1 MKMNLVLLAAG
12 AVGLSL
18 PSFGVENLVKNGDMN
33 DEKAIPRE
41 VTCSAGK
48 MTVGVEDLTWNK
60 YVRLEVDRIA
70 RDAKTGAERCNACAR
85 IGSDASGEKGF
96 PLQGGELYEYSID
109 FRGTSPRLSLSVAV
123 ETSEGKTVT
132 VRPMPY
138 DIKGLTPD
146 WVRQAGTF
154 RTPPEAKSG
163 RFVVTMYWESSW
175 GGMPYKVGDY
185 VDFDNVRIAIRSG
198 RFEEFAA
205 KYDKPFAVAPIPV
218 TTDMHLPFMPEEL
231 FDSPSNIVLTV
242 AGRELR
248 ALPIALAN
256 MTDETEEY
264 RVTLETT
271 HPSEK
276 LTACDG
282 RKGLN
287 GFPSGQV
294 TIRRGVVV
302 KDKDPSLAKT
312 YAACG
317 HKMASMKIG
326 RLIDPLVELDDASVL
341 AVPPRSARLV
351 WIDFDTT
358 GVPAGSYEGILRV
371 VPLSA
376 AVTLNGTK
384 GKYHEFTLSGDMR
397 DIPVTLNVLPFELP
411 REPAAAG
418 NFYAECYSEAFFREL
433 LALGCREFKVSPWA
447 FQFEYDETTGAYGR
461 YKASDWEGG
470 NVRAVLANYRKW
482 AAAAGVRIRPFVAYG
497 AYYTFKKVNKIADA
511 DNTPETMSRFGAWLK
526 AVKGLMNEC
535 GFPDGEWTVELW
547 DEPNRLKVYDA
558 VVASAKAAQE
568 AIPDVTRIVTFNYN
582 PWTPADFEAVAP
594 YLNGWIFY
602 DGKNL
607 GYNWPE
613 YGPVIEKLIA
623 RGDYVSHYTCSTKVD
638 EDLDKYYRQN
648 AWQAERYGLTGNA
661 LFEATSN
668 KGGVG
673 ATNWKCVHTGG
684 IVYRAYD
691 SYIPSVRS
699 LALRQGVED
708 VKYLKLLRMVGG
720 DDPVVQDFL
729 KAAAK
734 RVTDNPTGGDRRL
747 ADRVRDEAAALILK
761 KISR

>member
-1 MKMNLVLLAAG
+1 MRMNPVLLAAG
-12 AVGLSL
+12 AVGFSL
-18 PSFGVENLVKNGDMN
+18 ASFGVENLVKNGDMN
-33 DEKAIPRE
+33 DEKAIARE

-48 MTVGVEDLTWNK
+48 MSVGVEDLTWNK
-60 YVRLEVDRIA
+60 YVRLEVDRID

-85 IGSDASGEKGF
+85 IGSDASGKKGF
-96 PLQGGELYEYSID
+96 PLKGGELYEYSID

-123 ETSEGKTVT
+123 ETAEGKTMT

-138 DIKGLTPD
+138 DIRGLTPD

-163 RFVVTMYWESSW
+163 RLVVTMYWESSW
-175 GGMPYKVGDY
+175 GRMPYKAGDY
-185 VDFDNVRIAIRSG
+185 ADFDNVRIAIRSG

-205 KYDKPFAVAPIPV
+205 KYDKPFAVAPVPV

-231 FDSPSNIVLTV
+231 FDPPSNIVLTV

-271 HPSEK
+271 HPSER

-294 TIRRGVVV
+294 TVRRGVVV
-302 KDKDPSLAKT
+302 KDKDPSLAKM

-317 HKMASMKIG
+317 HKMDSAKIG
-326 RLIDPLVELDDASVL
+326 RLIDPLVELGDASVL

-358 GVPAGSYEGILRV
+358 GVPAGTYEGILRV

-384 GKYHEFTLSGDMR
+384 GKHHEFTLTGDMR
-397 DIPVTLNVLPFELP
+397 DIPVKLNVLPFELP
-411 REPAAAG
+411 REPAAPG
-418 NFYAECYSEAFFREL
+418 NFFSECTSEAFFREL
-433 LALGCREFKVSPWA
+433 LVLGCREPKISPWA
-447 FQFEYDETTGAYGR
+447 FIFEYDEATGAYGR
-461 YKASDWEGG
+461 YRASDWDGG

-482 AAAAGVRIRPFVAYG
+482 AAAAGVRIRPFIAYG
-497 AYYTFKKVNKIADA
+497 AYYTFKKVNKIDDA
-511 DNTPETMSRFGAWLK
+511 DNSPKTMARFGAWLK

-535 GFPDGEWTVELW
+535 GFPDSDWTVELW
-547 DEPNRLKVYDA
+547 DEPNRLKIYDV
-558 VVASAKAAQE
+558 VVASAKVAQR
-568 AIPDVTRIVTFNYN
+568 AIPDVTRIGTFNYN
-582 PWTPADFEAVAP
+582 PWTPADFEAIAP

-607 GYNWPE
+607 GSSWPE
-613 YGPVIEKLIA
+613 YGPVIKKLIA
-623 RGDYVSHYTCSTKVD
+623 RGDYVSHYTCSTKID

-661 LFEATSN
+661 LYEATSGR
-668 KGGVG
+668 GGIG

-684 IVYRAYD
+684 IIYRAYD

-699 LALRQGVED
+699 LAVRQGVED
-708 VKYLKLLRMVGG
+708 VKYLKLLREIGGG
-720 DDPVVQDFL
+720 DPAVRDFL

-747 ADRVRDEAAALILK
+747 ADRVRNEAAALILK
-761 KISR
+761 KISK